1 MLTVQLGCP
10 SVRPHGVDIRG
21 VERRPA
27 RTSRTVWTM
36 NERQA
41 WRQAWKANR
50 EWVSCVRVSWHSLAR
65 GGHVD
70 DSVPQQHNTT
80 SCTPADASTL
90 VARDV
95 ATLWSR
101 FSASELKFPD
111 RHFLESSLASREAA
125 SRAAPCACKS
135 ANR

>member
-1 MLTVQLGCP
+1 MVLT
-10 SVRPHGVDIRG
+10 SVVLRG
-21 VERRPA
+21 AGAQAPFM
-27 RTSRTVWTM
+27 VWTM
-36 NERQA
+36 NE
-41 WRQAWKANR
+41 RQAWKANR

-90 VARDV
+90 IARDV

-111 RHFLESSLASREAA
+111 RHFLEQLGLKGGRIT
-125 SRAAPCACKS
+125 RRPL
-135 ANR
+135 RL